1 MCDFEHGNP
10 EEFNKRFW
18 EFIDE
23 NLISNEELLFNDDWQ
38 RALTYKLWKRQNN
51 SDIDIAY
58 IYTIAKDIIEVYK
71 IYNPKFKKY
80 Y

>member
-1 MCDFEHGNP
+1 MYEFDNVTP
-10 EEFNKRFW
+10 EEFNRRFW

-23 NLISNEELLFNDDWQ
+23 KLVSNEDLQNNDDWQ

-51 SDIDIAY
+51 SDVDIAY
-58 IYTIAKDIIEVYK
+58 IYTIAKDIIEVNK